1 MLKAV
6 TLVHKGAM
14 EIAIHSIRTFA
25 YYYSNTHE
33 LTIHTDPSIDEEDR
47 ETLLHAAKGI
57 EAKIVSAKER
67 NEKLDKLLAEY
78 PKTRAFLNSTSFYT
92 KLEIPIYEEFP
103 YLFFDSDIVWLR
115 AATNI
120 EPKKALNAF
129 STETWTFYPGI
140 ARPYLWIKKKTP
152 RRVNSG
158 FQYIGQ
164 KFPFEKMENFLSLNM
179 FDKKRR
185 YAGDQEIF
193 AYLFNDL
200 EYFHHKD
207 FKRSRV
213 GSHYELKKESSAAF
227 HFPGSMW
234 KSHMDQI
241 KEIPYLPSKSSMGV
255 RLLPPVPLSIFEIIR
270 MRFQI
275 NIGDIRFLALPLNVL
290 RNLMRAYR

>member
-25 YYYSNTHE
+25 YYYSHTHQ
-33 LTIHTDPSIDEEDR
+33 LTIHTDPSIDEDDRVILLKAAEDI
-47 ETLLHAAKGI
+47 ET
-57 EAKIVSAKER
+57 KIVSAKKR
-67 NEKLDKLLAEY
+67 NEKLDRLLVDY

-120 EPKKALNAF
+120 VPKNARNAF

-140 ARPYLWIKKKTP
+140 ARPHLWIKKKTP

-164 KFPFEKMENFLSLNM
+164 KFPFEKMENFLTMNM
-179 FDKKRR
+179 FDKQRR

-193 AYLFNDL
+193 AYLFDDL

-234 KSHMDQI
+234 KSHLDQI
-241 KEIPYLPSKSSMGV
+241 CKIPYSPSKSSLGV
-255 RLLPPVPLSIFEIIR
+255 RLLPSVPLSIFEIIR

-275 NIGDIRFLALPLNVL
+275 TLGDIRILAAPLNVL
-290 RNLMRAYR
+290 RKLMRAYR